1 MKKLI
6 SAILLA
12 VLLLLLAV
20 GMTLAHVRAS
30 IWADLSALNLPGV
43 HVYRDMA
50 MRSGEGFHAFA
61 MPWYRSREDP
71 TDLRQLAVAEMMA
84 APGWHV
90 EAVDASVLWG
100 LSDAELP
107 LQPEP
112 GTVCEAWFLRVS
124 DVYPSAWPEARPD
137 GQWTAALFD
146 ADTGVFYLLTEASV
160 CSVGKWNPV
169 QIGLGKLA
177 ADWGHFP
184 VITQNGRTRLT
195 ALTIPAG
202 CRAYAEAR
210 MAASADWAE
219 VSVPRAEFV
228 RLMNAVQEEVW
239 PMLYPP
245 EGTDF
250 DLRYQQASDGGIDA
264 WYDRDSGLLV
274 ICERER

>member
-6 SAILLA
+6 SAILIAL
-12 VLLLLLAV
+12 LLLLLAA

-43 HVYRDMA
+43 QVYQDMA
-50 MRSGEGFHAFA
+50 MRSGEGFHAFV
-61 MPWYRSREDP
+61 MPWYRSREDL
-71 TDLRQLAVAEMMA
+71 TDLRQLALAEMMA

-90 EAVDASVLWG
+90 EAVDASALWA
-100 LSDAELP
+100 LPDAELP

-112 GTVCEAWFLRVS
+112 GTVCEAWFLRVG
-124 DVYPSAWPEARPD
+124 DTYPSAWPDDRPD
-137 GQWTAALFD
+137 GDWTLALFD
-146 ADTGVFYLLTEASV
+146 ADTGVFYLLTEDSV
-160 CSVGKWNPV
+160 CSVGEWNPV
-169 QIGLGKLA
+169 QVGLGKLA

-184 VITQNGRTRLT
+184 VITQSGKVRLT

-202 CRAYAEAR
+202 CRDYAEAR

-228 RLMNAVQEEVW
+228 RLMKAVQEEVC
-239 PMLYPP
+239 PQLLPP

-250 DLRYQQASDGGIDA
+250 DLRYQQASDGGVDA